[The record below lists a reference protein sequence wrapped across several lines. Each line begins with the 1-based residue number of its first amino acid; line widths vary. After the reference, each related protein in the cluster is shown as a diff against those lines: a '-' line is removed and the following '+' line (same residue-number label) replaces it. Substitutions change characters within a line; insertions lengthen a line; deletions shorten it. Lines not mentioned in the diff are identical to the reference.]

1 MKDLGILIAAGVGLY
16 IISQRNKEKE
26 PKKLNDNVGDTFEPE
41 NQNENED
48 PVRSITADELTSGQI
63 NESEA
68 YQVALSAQQI
78 EALNSMFDIQLQIAN
93 IALKYARNK
102 NNFVEGANND
112 TQQYLI
118 DLYEELIDCISDLID
133 EINNIGANRPLTSD
147 IIYAMED
154 FTICTQNIQA
164 SMSNQVGNP
173 ESIFTPESLQ
183 NLEQEIMQVIPPGY
197 EAF

>member
-154 FTICTQNIQA
+154 FTICTKNIQA